1 MTIDLKKLETF
12 RLVAR
17 FGSLSRAAVQLGLT
31 VPAVSIQIKNL
42 ETDLGV
48 RLFDHRPNRLK
59 LTHHG
64 SILLKD
70 TNAILESVERAKET
84 LTHPVHSYEGNI
96 LIAVSADLATFAV
109 PVVSA
114 FASKHPNLSITM
126 LARRTRESISLVLS
140 GEVDMAIGFFPKI
153 PRGLSK
159 KVLLDSNIT
168 LLVPQ
173 RHPLARHRKPSLSQV
188 LDFRVTTRRL
198 ILDDVILPRK
208 TSIYLP
214 NIIAVDT
221 CRLAIDFVELQ
232 QGVGLVHG
240 FCAQAEKRKKLCQ
253 IDMSH
258 FFVRNPASLILRSN
272 ATLGPAASA
281 LEKEI
286 TNSFGST

>member
-1 MTIDLKKLETF
+1 MAIDLKKLETF

-48 RLFDHRPNRLK
+48 SLFDHRPNRLK

-70 TNAILESVERAKET
+70 TNAILEAVERATET
-84 LTHPVHSYEGNI
+84 LTHPVRSYEGNI
-96 LIAVSADLATFAV
+96 LIAISADLARFAA
-109 PVVSA
+109 PVISA
-114 FASKHPNLSITM
+114 FANKHPNLSITI
-126 LARRTRESISLVLS
+126 LARRTRESLSLVLS
-140 GEVDMAIGFFPKI
+140 GEIDMAIGFFPRV
-153 PRGLSK
+153 PRGISK
-159 KVLLDSNIT
+159 KALLDSDVT

-173 RHPLARHRKPSLSQV
+173 FHPLARQRTPSLSQAF
-188 LDFRVTTRRL
+188 DFRVITRRL
-198 ILDDVILPRK
+198 ILDDMILPRK
-208 TSIYLP
+208 ASIYLP

-221 CRLAIDFVELQ
+221 CQLAMDFVELQ

-240 FCAQAEKRKKLCQ
+240 FCARADKRKKLRH

-258 FFVRNPASLILRSN
+258 YFDRNPASLIMRSN
-272 ATLGPAASA
+272 AILGPAASA

-286 TNSFGST
+286 TDSFTTA